1 MGIKTLRIIG
11 MAVMVFLL
19 IAAGTMACK
28 STEEDASDE
37 GVVNIKEGQLD
48 FEGTIKIVCGKYV
61 FVPQVRGFDI
71 VIQGDLDS
79 GSISDLIGK
88 EVKGVGEFTPE
99 RPSILVANTLEVRD
113 ENNEWTSVFQR
124 NEDVV
129 LDDFISIVDRD
140 GFDFLEKLNYSKK
153 EDWEGKEKA
162 KIHGKLVGEE
172 GSYKITVLDEKGK
185 LVGKIKVDS
194 LTDYAQYYIKK
205 LKLFDEFWFYL
216 NIKDTV
222 EWRTRRRTR
231 ELFNADV
238 VFAGLF

>member
-1 MGIKTLRIIG
+1 MGIKTLRILG
-11 MAVMVFLL
+11 MAVMAFLL
-19 IAAGTMACK
+19 VAAGTMACK

-37 GVVNIKEGQLD
+37 RAVALKEGLLD

-88 EVKGVGEFTPE
+88 EVKGVGEFTHE
-99 RPSILVANTLEVRD
+99 RPSILVANILEVRG
-113 ENNEWTSVFQR
+113 ENNEWTPVFKR
-124 NEDVV
+124 SEDVV

-140 GFDFLEKLNYSKK
+140 GFDFLEKLDYSKK
-153 EDWEGKEKA
+153 EAWEGKEKA
-162 KIHGKLVGEE
+162 RVHGKLVEEE

-185 LVGKIKVDS
+185 LAGKINVDS
-194 LTDYAQYYIKK
+194 LTDYAQYYIQK

-216 NIKDTV
+216 NVKDTV
-222 EWRTRRRTR
+222 EWKTRRRTR
-231 ELFNADV
+231 ELFNADI